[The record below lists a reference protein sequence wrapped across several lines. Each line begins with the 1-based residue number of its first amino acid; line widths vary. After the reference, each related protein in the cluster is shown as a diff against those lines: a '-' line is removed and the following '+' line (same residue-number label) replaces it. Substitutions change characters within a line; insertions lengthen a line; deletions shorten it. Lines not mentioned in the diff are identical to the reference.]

1 MSDIDPEARREVNNA
16 IANSSSTEVGDLM
29 KNADSSIEKRRKNKE
44 EREQR
49 EAEEKAA
56 ADAAVRA
63 QPPTPQEAEAPQTYY
78 VLTVINNRRAVPPA
92 RHELPESLRAGPRG
106 RLPEDSLYCRAHN
119 FSSYQSL
126 LSLPSRIFTLQ
137 IGGLL
142 GGKGVALVTPCSFQ
156 CGLLLSS
163 VFFSW
168 KRYASSPSGL

>member
-92 RHELPESLRAGPRG
+92 RHGATREPACRPSGPIAR
-106 RLPEDSLYCRAHN
+106 RL
-119 FSSYQSL
+119 SL
-126 LSLPSRIFTLQ
+126 LPR
-137 IGGLL
+137 
-142 GGKGVALVTPCSFQ
+142 P
-156 CGLLLSS
+156 
-163 VFFSW
+163 
-168 KRYASSPSGL
+168 